1 MDAMQRFFRKLT
13 FLFQRKKFTSE
24 LEEEMAFHREQ
35 SQQQL
40 ETDGMSSAAARDTA
54 RRQFGNTALLKEKS
68 VETVGFRFETLWQ
81 DFRYGLRQ
89 LEKSPGF
96 STTAVLVLALGIGAT
111 TAIFSALNPILFE
124 PLPYPQADR
133 IMMIWDTYQGARADV
148 TFNTYRELA
157 DRSRALE
164 TLAVSRVWQPTLTS
178 EQEPERFDG
187 QRVTSTYFQ
196 VLGVPPALG
205 RDFQTADDVLH
216 GPKVVI
222 LSDALWR
229 RRFNG
234 DASVLGKQ
242 VTLDGD
248 LYSVIGVMPHGFENV
263 LAPSTEL
270 WTPLQY
276 STSNINEQ
284 QTQEWGHHLHL
295 VARLRP
301 GISEEQARND
311 LTFIAHSPV
320 PTFSRPPWAS
330 LRQGFIADS
339 LQREITRS
347 VKPALVAVL
356 VAVTLMLVIAC
367 VNVTSL
373 LLAKGAQRGGEFA
386 VRTALG
392 AGRSRIL
399 RQLVTESLLLAMI
412 GGAVGMILAR
422 WGIRVLVS
430 LSPPGLPR
438 VDDIRL
444 DPVVLAFGIGVT
456 AVVGLIVGV
465 IPALQAT
472 HSDPR
477 SGLQQVSRQTTGGG
491 QKARRTLV
499 VVEVALALMLLVSAG
514 LLLHSLGRLFSV
526 DPGFDTA
533 KMLTMQVQ
541 TSGHQFHDDAVRR
554 RFFERALEAAQHVPG
569 VTAAGFTSLLPLSD
583 DLYGAYGVTL
593 EDDKA
598 GGANDAYRYVVTPG
612 YIETMGIPLRR
623 GRLLD
628 ARDKADAPYAVVISE
643 TMAKVFSGRDP
654 IGQRMHIGPMNRPW
668 YTVVGVV
675 SDVRQ
680 ASLAESQLR
689 AVYITMDQ
697 SWFADD
703 AMSLVA
709 RTQGNPAAMA
719 PSIRNA
725 IWSVDKD
732 QPIVRVGTMQS
743 LLAATETQRR
753 FALILFEAFALV
765 GLTLAAT
772 GIYGL
777 LSFSVTNRMREIGI
791 RAALGASRTS
801 ILALVIRQGMM
812 LTGIG
817 ILLGLI
823 GAVGASRAI
832 TSLLFGTSQLDP
844 ITYVGVIVLMFAVA
858 GIACAVPAWRASRVD
873 PMVALR
879 YE

>member
-40 ETDGMSSAAARDTA
+40 ETDGMSSAAARDAA

-320 PTFSRPPWAS
+320 PAFSRPPWAS

-373 LLAKGAQRGGEFA
+373 LLARGAQRGGEFA

-533 KMLTMQVQ
+533 KILTMQVQ

-709 RTQGNPAAMA
+709 RTQGNPAGMA

-732 QPIVRVGTMQS
+732 QPIVRVSTMQNM
-743 LLAATETQRR
+743 LAATETQRR

-765 GLTLAAT
+765 GLMLAAT

-777 LSFSVTNRMREIGI
+777 LSFSVTNRMREIGM
-791 RAALGASRTS
+791 RAALGASRTN

-844 ITYVGVIVLMFAVA
+844 ITYLGVIVLMFAVA
-858 GIACAVPAWRASRVD
+858 GVACAVPAWRASRVD

>member
-40 ETDGMSSAAARDTA
+40 ETDGMSSAAARDAA

-205 RDFQTADDVLH
+205 RDFQIADDVLH

-320 PTFSRPPWAS
+320 PAFSRPPWAS

-373 LLAKGAQRGGEFA
+373 LLARGAQRGGEFA

-709 RTQGNPAAMA
+709 RTQGNPAGMA

-777 LSFSVTNRMREIGI
+777 LSFSVTNRMREIGM